1 MILIISKELKTKDMY
16 SKDISELF
24 KEYSISHILH
34 ENEKEILIIPQKVV
48 LTEVDMN
55 YVFSVGFVRFEYEM
69 EYANIGGEGCDFS
82 LELT

>member
-34 ENEKEILIIPQKVV
+34 ENEKEILITPQKIV
-48 LTEVDMN
+48 LSELYMN
-55 YVFSVGFVRFEYEM
+55 YVFSEGFIHFEYKM
-69 EYANIGGEGCDFS
+69 EYANIGGDGCDFS
-82 LELT
+82 LELM